1 MKKTLSTFLL
11 ALLPACGG
19 GESRQGIQSS
29 SPDGGAPDATA
40 DIGQDA
46 GGEGDANTSAGDPD
60 AGPSPCDETQVLV
73 DGNVDTVPTSWTL
86 IAGTTV
92 GGPGVTGG
100 PAHSAPNI
108 MWLDDGDAQH
118 GFTVPAGTDK
128 LNVRGQMQSC
138 TAACGDADD
147 GSLVVRMTG
156 PGGQS
161 WTHTLVALGSAQG
174 WTPFELPSEEGVAPT
189 SGAWTIRLE
198 GTSTNMFV
206 DSMTVTA
213 EDCQ

>member
-11 ALLPACGG
+11 AFLSACGG
-19 GESRQGIQSS
+19 GESRQGIQSLD
-29 SPDGGAPDATA
+29 PDGGTPDATVTLS
-40 DIGQDA
+40 QDA
-46 GGEGDANTSAGDPD
+46 GGEGADANTPDPD
-60 AGPSPCDETQVLV
+60 AGPTPCDETQVLSDGDV
-73 DGNVDTVPTSWTL
+73 DVTPTSWTL

-118 GFTVPAGTDK
+118 GLTVPADTDR
-128 LNVRGQMQSC
+128 LYVRGHMQAC
-138 TAACGDADD
+138 TAACGDSDD
-147 GSLVVRMTG
+147 GTLVVRMTG

-161 WTHTLVALGSAQG
+161 WTHTLVALGSGSG
-174 WTPFELPSEEGVAPT
+174 WTQFELPSPEGVTPT
-189 SGAWTIRLE
+189 AGAWTLRLE

-206 DSMTVTA
+206 DSMDVA
-213 EDCQ
+213 VLDCP